1 MKHDGTSGTGAKDG
15 ITADEFVE
23 PIGGGHAECAHGA
36 LEHPPLEHSAED
48 RHAVGQAEHERA
60 EFEKQRP
67 LTISRRKFLGSTA
80 AGAAVIASA
89 PAWLPRV
96 SYGTSTGPSRDTL
109 VVIFLRGGADGLTL
123 CVPYGD
129 ANLYNLRPTIS
140 VRPPGQTDG
149 ATDLDGFFGLAPAM
163 VPLLPAYQAG
173 HLAFVHATGLSDP
186 SRSHFDMQKWME
198 YGVTSAQ
205 SAGITTGWIGRYMQ
219 TIAPAGA
226 GLLRGLG
233 IGSLLPR
240 SFSGAPAS
248 IAVADPDNFT
258 IGGTASTISARRA
271 VLTAE
276 YAHAPDPMGY
286 AATNTFD
293 TIDLLGLIDFV
304 NYTPA
309 NGAVYPAT
317 TSAQALKRAAALI
330 KAQVGVEVIEVD
342 LTGWDLHS
350 SLGPITGSMSA
361 RMDELAGGLS
371 AFYSDLNDAAQTLS
385 RVTLVTMS
393 EFGRRAGQNGS
404 SGADHGHGNC
414 MIVMG
419 GHVNG
424 GQVLTTWPGLAPA
437 NLDNGDL
444 AITVDYRDIL
454 SEILTERMA
463 CTHLTTVFPGWTPTR
478 RGITT

>member
-1 MKHDGTSGTGAKDG
+1 MKHDGTNGAGTSEGF
-15 ITADEFVE
+15 E
-23 PIGGGHAECAHGA
+23 HAGCAHAGLA
-36 LEHPPLEHSAED
+36 PTDVQHTEVD
-48 RHAVGQAEHERA
+48 RDVIERA
-60 EFEKQRP
+60 KLDENAPMTF
-67 LTISRRKFLGSTA
+67 SRRKFLGSTA
-80 AGAAVIASA
+80 AGAAVVASS
-89 PAWLPRV
+89 PAWLPKV
-96 SYGTSTGPSRDTL
+96 SYGASTGPARDTL

-129 ANLYNLRPTIS
+129 ANLYNLRPTIA

-205 SAGITTGWIGRYMQ
+205 SAGITTGWVGRYMQ

-258 IGGTASTISARRA
+258 IAGTASTVAARRA
-271 VLTAE
+271 VLASE
-276 YAHAPDPMGY
+276 YAQAPDPMGY
-286 AATNTFD
+286 SATNTFD

-304 NYTPA
+304 NYVPA

-330 KAQVGVEVIEVD
+330 KAQVDVEVIEVD

-350 SLGPITGSMSA
+350 SLGPITGSMAA
-361 RMDELAGGLS
+361 RMGELAGGLS
-371 AFYSDLNDAAQTLS
+371 AFYADLNDGAQTLN
-385 RVTLVTMS
+385 RVTIVAMS
-393 EFGRRAGQNGS
+393 EFGRRAAQNGS

-424 GQVLTTWPGLAPA
+424 GQVLTTWPGLAQQ

-454 SEILTERMA
+454 SEILTDRMA
-463 CTHLTTVFPGWTPTR
+463 CTSLPTVFPGWTPTM
-478 RGITT
+478 RGITS